1 MDHCGGLDQ
10 DGKRRRAAPCSRQA
24 RKTRACRIRPP
35 WLQWQKAIRLT
46 ALSTHHKEEASMNF
60 DKDLD
65 ARGLNC
71 PLPILR
77 AKKAL
82 TDMQS
87 GQVLR
92 VVSTDLG
99 SVKDFQAF
107 CKQTG
112 NELLSHAEASNEY
125 TFFMRRK

>member
-1 MDHCGGLDQ
+1 M
-10 DGKRRRAAPCSRQA
+10 P
-24 RKTRACRIRPP
+24 T
-35 WLQWQKAIRLT
+35 T
-46 ALSTHHKEEASMNF
+46 F

-65 ARGLNC
+65 VQGLNC

-82 TDMQS
+82 ADLRS

-92 VVSTDLG
+92 VLATDPG

-107 CKQTG
+107 ARQTG
-112 NELLSHAEASNEY
+112 NQLLSHAEEDKIF
-125 TFFMRRK
+125 TFFMKKK

>member
-1 MDHCGGLDQ
+1 M
-10 DGKRRRAAPCSRQA
+10 
-24 RKTRACRIRPP
+24 T
-35 WLQWQKAIRLT
+35 T
-46 ALSTHHKEEASMNF
+46 ATF
-60 DKDLD
+60 DKELD

-92 VVSTDLG
+92 ILATDPG

-107 CKQTG
+107 AKQTG
-112 NELLSHAEASNEY
+112 NELLSHGEANKEF
-125 TFFMRRK
+125 TFLMKKK